1 MDNARGGR
9 AVGVLDSALLS
20 LKLKPKNLKYM
31 ENKKTNLKYRSYNY
45 ALKIIRLVD
54 GLNTKKY
61 SEEVISKQ
69 LLRSATS
76 IGANIVEAQAGS
88 SKKDFT
94 NFYNHAL
101 KSANETKFWLGLL
114 RDTGKC
120 NAESINQLISET
132 GEVANILGA
141 SIITLRKNKKSF

>member
-1 MDNARGGR
+1 MLKWINDLMNKSEKFDLEERTGR
-9 AVGVLDSALLS
+9 FGEDIIELV
-20 LKLKPKNLKYM
+20 KTIPKNSI
-31 ENKKTNLKYRSYNY
+31 TNPLISQ
-45 ALKIIRLVD
+45 LV
-54 GLNTKKY
+54 
-61 SEEVISKQ
+61 
-69 LLRSATS
+69 RAATS